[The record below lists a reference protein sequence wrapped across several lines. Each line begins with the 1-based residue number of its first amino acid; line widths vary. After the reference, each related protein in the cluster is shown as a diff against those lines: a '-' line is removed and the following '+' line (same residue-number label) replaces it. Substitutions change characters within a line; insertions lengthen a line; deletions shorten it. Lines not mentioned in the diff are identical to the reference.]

1 MNQPTKAFLI
11 QLRDLCRS
19 HGVEFTAD
27 FGRVRFFTS
36 TESRMLAAALGMYDR
51 VEAEVERLED
61 LESMASSLR
70 ALEQRPIALLRT
82 SGASACPLETYGSR
96 RR

>member
-1 MNQPTKAFLI
+1 MNQPTEAFLI
-11 QLRDLCRS
+11 QLLDLCHA

-51 VEAEVERLED
+51 VEADVESLED
-61 LESMASSLR
+61 MENQLA
-70 ALEQRPIALLRT
+70 AA
-82 SGASACPLETYGSR
+82 R
-96 RR
+96 RLPDLDP